1 MRGEKGGE
9 WRRVC
14 FIRFGGCTPLG
25 TRALIRV
32 QLEYKILVLI
42 DNVLVLVHDAVK
54 NDTYNDVVVS
64 VIAENRFGVDR
75 LVQFVSVSVHFLI
88 ETFHHLPE
96 KKK

>member
-1 MRGEKGGE
+1 
-9 WRRVC
+9 V
-14 FIRFGGCTPLG
+14 GCTPLG
-25 TRALIRV
+25 TLALIRV

-75 LVQFVSVSVHFLI
+75 LVQFVSVSVHFLL